1 LISTVAKYHMHYYYC
16 SDDQFRAS
24 TTLKQPTYLIEKKQP
39 TYLEAAIADADPLAG
54 GALRVAEQD
63 PHRPA
68 DGDVLHLELVSAIKG
83 VMEAW
88 STSLHV
94 HLKTTTSCSDGSTSK
109 IEEQL
114 VAHEYV
120 PASFRQP
127 ELLAIEPRV
136 SCLGQNGAVRVSIL

>member
-1 LISTVAKYHMHYYYC
+1 MY
-16 SDDQFRAS
+16 
-24 TTLKQPTYLIEKKQP
+24 TLKL
-39 TYLEAAIADADPLAG
+39 LL
-54 GALRVAEQD
+54 
-63 PHRPA
+63 
-68 DGDVLHLELVSAIKG
+68 LV
-83 VMEAW
+83 VM
-88 STSLHV
+88 
-94 HLKTTTSCSDGSTSK
+94 DRSTSK